1 MSYTAGQLSALREA
15 YARGVLEAVLP
26 DGSRIKYRGLMEM
39 ERIIATLEAE
49 LTPRVT
55 HTNLAYPRHRR
66 GFDR

>member
-1 MSYTAGQLSALREA
+1 MSYTADQLSALREA

-26 DGSRIKYRGLMEM
+26 DGSRIKYRSLMEM

-49 LTPRVT
+49 LTPRGT